1 MENYKNSGRTS
12 LTTENVFSEKMTL
25 AHEQDQVLDIGLLR
39 KLYQDKKYDFYL
51 HVEMEKICKKL
62 FFETSNQS
70 LSLHQ
75 RQILQ
80 KIKK

>member
-1 MENYKNSGRTS
+1 M
-12 LTTENVFSEKMTL
+12 TTENVLSEKMTL

-51 HVEMEKICKKL
+51 HMEIEKICKKL
-62 FFETSNQS
+62 FLETSNQN